1 MTNPQGPIAD
11 LDAPRPVTAS
21 ATSFAG
27 RVWTVM
33 TDTVDL
39 GEGGVVTRDYV
50 RHTGAVSVMALN
62 ERNELFLMRQ
72 YRHPV
77 RRELWEPPAGLLDV
91 GGEPALEAAKR
102 ELWEEADLRAD
113 TWHTLVDFFTTPG
126 GVSERIRIF
135 LARDLSIVPEGER
148 FEREA
153 EELGMPC
160 RWVPVSDVLEGIAA
174 GRLGC
179 PTLVA
184 GAFALD
190 YAMRSQWQTLRPAD
204 APFTQ

>member
-1 MTNPQGPIAD
+1 MTSGEALAD
-11 LDAPRPVTAS
+11 VAAPRPVVAS
-21 ATSFAG
+21 HTSFAG
-27 RVWTVM
+27 RVWDVV

-62 ERNELFLMRQ
+62 EHSELFLIRQ

-91 GGEPALEAAKR
+91 SGEPALEAAKR

-113 TWHTLVDFFTTPG
+113 TWHTLLDFFTTPG

-135 LARDLSIVPEGER
+135 LARDLHEVPAEER
-148 FEREA
+148 FSREG
-153 EELGMPC
+153 EELGMPSA
-160 RWVPVSDVLEGIAA
+160 WVPVADVLQGIAA

-190 YAMRSQWQTLRPAD
+190 LAMRSQWSTLRAAD
-204 APFTQ
+204 APFSQ